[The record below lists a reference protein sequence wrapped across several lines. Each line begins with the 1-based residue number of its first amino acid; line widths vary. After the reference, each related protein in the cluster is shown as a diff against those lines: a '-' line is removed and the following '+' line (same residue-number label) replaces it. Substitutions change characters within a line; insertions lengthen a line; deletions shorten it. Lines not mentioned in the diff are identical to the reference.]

1 MRNNRLPL
9 RRQHL
14 HQPQPRRRRLHP
26 LRHLEAEE
34 QVEARRVAEV
44 LPVEPVAVPVQM
56 RFGQFR
62 SITDT
67 PAEWQRTE
75 PIPSKSEAEVV
86 GQPVVEPL
94 QVAAAVRVLP
104 EAAGRL
110 LH

>member
-1 MRNNRLPL
+1 MRNNRPPL
-9 RRQHL
+9 RRQPL
-14 HQPQPRRRRLHP
+14 HRPQPQPL

-86 GQPVVEPL
+86 EPL

>member
-1 MRNNRLPL
+1 MEE
-9 RRQHL
+9 QV
-14 HQPQPRRRRLHP
+14 
-26 LRHLEAEE
+26 EE

-44 LPVEPVAVPVQM
+44 PPVEPVAVPVQM

-75 PIPSKSEAEVV
+75 PTPSKSEAEVV
-86 GQPVVEPL
+86 GQPVEPL